1 MHAPIIPAA
10 GRSVT
15 KGDNRPPSLI
25 ELARETYRGLS
36 AWLADHPVIASH
48 DEAKEAG
55 KWIESVGMSIDE
67 LDAER
72 RSKVDP
78 LNAEVKAINDSYRPV
93 REAFIDEK
101 QRDPEKKRGLLDILK
116 LRLTRFSRAEE
127 QRKAEEAERLR
138 LEAEAA
144 KKAALEA
151 EWAEEDAKAEADLG
165 ICDVD
170 VGSAIESADAAFKD
184 FVVADRHAARAERAI
199 PTRIASA
206 YGGRALTMRNK
217 ETLILDDAAAALA
230 AIGVTEKIREAIISG
245 ARDYRKLNGAL
256 PDGVRSEKERRL

>member
-1 MHAPIIPAA
+1 MNAHTPIPAA

-25 ELARETYRGLS
+25 ELARETYRSLS
-36 AWLADHPVIASH
+36 AWLSDHPVIASH

-67 LDAER
+67 LEAER
-72 RSKVDP
+72 RLKVDP

-93 REAFIDEK
+93 REAFENK
-101 QRDPEKKRGLLDILK
+101 EKRGLLDILK

-144 KKAALEA
+144 KKAAIEA

-184 FVVADRHAARAERAI
+184 FQVADRQAARAERAI

-217 ETLILDDAAAALA
+217 ETLILDNAAAALA
-230 AIGVTEKIREAIISG
+230 AIGVTEKIREAILSG

-256 PDGVRSEKERRL
+256 PDGVRSEKERSL

>member
-1 MHAPIIPAA
+1 MNAHTPIPAA

-15 KGDNRPPSLI
+15 KRDNRPPSLI
-25 ELARETYRGLS
+25 DLARENYRSLS
-36 AWLADHPVIASH
+36 AWLSDHPVIASH

-55 KWIESVGMSIDE
+55 KWIESVGMSLDE

-72 RSKVDP
+72 RLKVDP
-78 LNAEVKAINDSYRPV
+78 LNAEVKAINESYRPV
-93 REAFIDEK
+93 REAFENKD
-101 QRDPEKKRGLLDILK
+101 KRGLLDEIK
-116 LRLTRFSRAEE
+116 RRLTAFSRVEE

-144 KKAALEA
+144 KKAAIDA

-170 VGSAIESADAAFKD
+170 VGSAIESADAAFKN
-184 FVVADRHAARAERAI
+184 FVVADRQAARAERAI

-206 YGGRALTMRNK
+206 YGGRALSMRNK

-230 AIGVTEKIREAIISG
+230 AIGVTEKIREAILSG

-256 PDGVRSEKERRL
+256 PVGVRSEKERSL

>member
-1 MHAPIIPAA
+1 MNAHTPIPAA

-36 AWLADHPVIASH
+36 AWLSDHPVISSH

-67 LDAER
+67 LEAER

-78 LNAEVKAINDSYRPV
+78 LNSEVKTINDSYRPV
-93 REAFIDEK
+93 REAFENK
-101 QRDPEKKRGLLDILK
+101 EKRGLLDEIK
-116 LRLTRFSRAEE
+116 RRLTAFSRAEE

-138 LEAEAA
+138 VEAEAA
-144 KKAALEA
+144 KKAAIEA

-170 VGSAIESADAAFKD
+170 VGAHIEAADAAFKD
-184 FVVADRHAARAERAI
+184 FQVADRQAARAERAI

-230 AIGVTEKIREAIISG
+230 AIGVTEKIREAILSG

-256 PDGVRSEKERRL
+256 PDGVRSEKERTL

>member
-1 MHAPIIPAA
+1 MNVHTPIPAA
-10 GRSVT
+10 SRSVT

-25 ELARETYRGLS
+25 DLARESYRNLS
-36 AWLADHPVIASH
+36 AWLSDHPIITSH

-55 KWIESVGMSIDE
+55 KWIESVGMSLDE

-72 RSKVDP
+72 RTKVDP
-78 LNAEVKAINDSYRPV
+78 LNAEVKTINESYRPV
-93 REAFIDEK
+93 REAFENK
-101 QRDPEKKRGLLDILK
+101 EKRGLLDEIK
-116 LRLTRFSRAEE
+116 RRLTAFSRVEE

-144 KKAALEA
+144 KKAAIDA

-170 VGSAIESADAAFKD
+170 VGSAIESADAAFKN
-184 FVVADRHAARAERAI
+184 FVVADRQAARAERAI

-230 AIGVTEKIREAIISG
+230 AIGVTEKIREAILSG

-256 PDGVRSEKERRL
+256 PSGVRSEKERSL